1 MEALAQLNPV
11 TKSFLAG
18 SLSGTCS
25 TLLFQPLDLVKTRQ
39 QVSAKSPSLS
49 MIRTIQTIVAQDTL
63 AGLWRGL
70 LPSICRT
77 VPGVG
82 LYFSSMHWMKS
93 QTAGRPSTLQSLL
106 IGATAR
112 AFAASAMIPF
122 TVLKTRFES
131 GSFQY
136 RGLGSALVSIV
147 KTEGGIGLC
156 RGLAPTL
163 LRDAPFSALY
173 LACYEALKA
182 NLPGQETS
190 PISHHLLCGLGAG
203 VLASLATHPAD
214 RVKTTMQ
221 LAGAGSPGVLATT
234 AAIQASEGL
243 KGFTVG
249 VMPRLLRRTCM
260 AALAWSVYE
269 RMLTTM
275 ALR

>member
-39 QVSAKSPSLS
+39 QVSAKSPSSS
-49 MIRTIQTIVAQDTL
+49 MIRTIQTIVAQDSLT
-63 AGLWRGL
+63 GLWRGL

-136 RGLGSALVSIV
+136 RGLGSALVSIA
-147 KTEGGIGLC
+147 KTEGGVGLC

-190 PISHHLLCGLGAG
+190 PTSHHLLCGLGAG

-221 LAGAGSPGVLATT
+221 LAGAGSPGWSD
-234 AAIQASEGL
+234 AAAAAADLHGSSGL
-243 KGFTVG
+243 EC
-249 VMPRLLRRTCM
+249 L
-260 AALAWSVYE
+260 
-269 RMLTTM
+269 
-275 ALR
+275 